1 MASLLTLHNIG
12 KTFTVRH
19 GKADEETHALA
30 DVNLEVESGEFCTII
45 GASGCGKST
54 LLRIIDGLLAPT
66 SGEIRLSERPI
77 TGPGLDRGFVF
88 QQSNLL
94 PWRTVLRNVEFG
106 LECKGV
112 SPPDRRRRARYYIE
126 LVGLEGFENHL
137 PGQLSGGMQQRV
149 GLARA
154 FAIEPQILLL
164 DEPFGALDA
173 QTRVELQAELERIW
187 AYERRTSLL
196 VTHDIEEAIFL
207 ADRVIIMSR
216 RPGCIRELIDVP
228 FPRPRSDAIR
238 VEPKF
243 AELKGRLWEGLKDH
257 ERPETR
263 K

>member
-1 MASLLTLHNIG
+1 MASLLTLHEIG
-12 KTFTVRH
+12 KTFTVHH
-19 GKADEETHALA
+19 GKAAQETQALA

-54 LLRIIDGLLAPT
+54 LLRIIDGLLSPT
-66 SGEIRLSERPI
+66 FGEIRLSGRPI
-77 TGPGLDRGFVF
+77 AGPGLDRGFVF

-94 PWRTVLRNVEFG
+94 PWRTVLKNVEFG

-112 SPPDRRRRARYYIE
+112 STSDRRPKARHYVE
-126 LVGLEGFENHL
+126 LVGLDGFENHL

-154 FAIEPQILLL
+154 FAIEPEILLL

-207 ADRVIIMSR
+207 ADRVIVMSR
-216 RPGCIRELIDVP
+216 RPGCIREIIDVS
-228 FPRPRSDAIR
+228 FPRPRNDAIR

-243 AELKGRLWEGLKDH
+243 AELKSRLWEGLKDRDAL
-257 ERPETR
+257 EANQ
-263 K
+263 